1 MSYYN
6 IIMVKKPASKKKS
19 FDEEVYSKMGINQL
33 ILFCIYSV
41 NSKQEKCTF
50 ERLIEECFTFFP
62 KAFSFSSYSNWPD
75 SRKLDRPLRTLR
87 KRKLVKGDPKTF
99 FTLTS
104 QGNKKAKDLARFF
117 SQKRLW

>member
-1 MSYYN
+1 
-6 IIMVKKPASKKKS
+6 MVKKSASKKKS

-33 ILFCIYSV
+33 ILFCIYSI
-41 NSKQEKCTF
+41 NSRQEKCTF
-50 ERLIEECFTFFP
+50 ERLIEECFIFFP
-62 KAFSFSSYSNWPD
+62 KAFSFSDYFNWPD

-99 FTLTS
+99 FTLTA